1 MNEDRAALSMR
12 EKDLQR
18 LAAFRLMDD
27 DFFSET
33 LDGKIEAVQYILN
46 TILQRDDL
54 QIISTKAQ
62 VEYRSATKRTIR
74 IDIKAV
80 DADRKVYDIEIQ
92 QEGGGT
98 GAKRARYHSSMIDRD
113 ILGKGEDF
121 NALVETY
128 VIFIAEDDKFK
139 KGLPLY
145 HIERKIT
152 ELDNALFGDGAHI
165 IYVNGEFQDMG
176 HPIGRLI
183 HDFHCRDGREIV
195 NPLLAQ
201 EVIYMK
207 ETEGGRDHMC
217 KILEEMREE
226 AAQEAAKEAA
236 KVATQKTK
244 YEIVSKMLKQGV
256 SYDTISACTEMS
268 IEDIQKLADKMPA

>member
-1 MNEDRAALSMR
+1 MNEDNSTSLSMR

-18 LAAFRLMDD
+18 LASFRLMDD

-33 LDGKIEAVQYILN
+33 LDRKVEAVQYVLN
-46 TILQRDDL
+46 TILQREDL
-54 QIISTKAQ
+54 QIIDTKAQ
-62 VEYRSATKRTIR
+62 VEYRSATKRSIR

-80 DADRKVYDIEIQ
+80 DSDGKVYDIEIQ
-92 QEGGGT
+92 RSDQGI

-113 ILGKGEDF
+113 LLGKGDDF
-121 NALVETY
+121 NDLVETF
-128 VIFIAEDDKFK
+128 VIFINEEDKFK

-152 ELDNALFGDGAHI
+152 ELDNALFEDGAHI
-165 IYVNGEFQDMG
+165 LYVNGEFQDMG
-176 HPIGRLI
+176 HPIGRLM

-217 KILEEMREE
+217 KILEDMREE
-226 AAQEAAKEAA
+226 AAREAKAEAKNEM
-236 KVATQKTK
+236 
-244 YEIVSKMLKQGV
+244 IFKMLMQGLPIE
-256 SYDTISACTEMS
+256 TISVCAD
-268 IEDIQKLADKMPA
+268 IPVEDVRGLATKTPL